1 MDAAEKHRYV
11 LAEMTWPEL
20 NQAVEEI
27 ELVVIPVGS
36 TEQHG
41 PNSTFATDTVR
52 AHEFALKLAERLYP
66 RVLVAPVMP
75 FGISLHH
82 MNFPGTVTLSAE
94 TFNQVLFEVVDS
106 LAEHGFERFLFVNG
120 HGGNRPALELLSAR
134 IRKELDLA
142 VAWVSFSALASDVIS
157 AGKTAEVIGHACE
170 SETSQL
176 LYLAPW
182 AVRREA
188 LAPGELLGQE
198 YRHTRRRGAVHVPY
212 TFDELTA
219 NGALGDARASSVEFG
234 ERIVTTALE
243 RLCEFIEEFIEV
255 DDAADDFS

>member
-1 MDAAEKHRYV
+1 MDAAAKRRYV

-41 PNSTFATDTVR
+41 PNSTFATDTLR
-52 AHEFALKLAERLYP
+52 ASEFSLKLAERLYP

-82 MNFPGTVTLSAE
+82 MNFPGTITLSAE

-134 IRKELDLA
+134 IRKQLDLA
-142 VAWVSFSALASDVIS
+142 VAWVSFSALASDVITQ
-157 AGKTAEVIGHACE
+157 GKTAEVIGHACE

-188 LAPGELLGQE
+188 LAAGELLGQE
-198 YRHTRRRGAVHVPY
+198 YPHTRRHGAVHVPY

-234 ERIVTTALE
+234 ERIVTTALD

-255 DDAADDFS
+255 DDTADEFS